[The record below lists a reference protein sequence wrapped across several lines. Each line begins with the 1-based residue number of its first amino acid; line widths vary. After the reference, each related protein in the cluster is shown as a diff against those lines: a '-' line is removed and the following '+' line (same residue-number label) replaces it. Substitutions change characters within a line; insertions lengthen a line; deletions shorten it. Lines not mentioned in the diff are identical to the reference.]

1 MKNTVLLLLLCGISQ
16 LTIAQITVGP
26 DINCEYGTVQ
36 EAIDNGNELNIHL
49 SNESIFRENLIIQGN
64 SDYLIKGGYDNCLDA
79 FNDDPGLSKTIISG
93 DLDDDNIGDGPV
105 FKITGLGTIR
115 LSGIRITEG
124 YESFTLTSL
133 GGGLSIYDF
142 DGTIHLN
149 DVDISNNQG
158 YLGGGISINGS
169 NTNLKLN
176 NNVFVLGNRS
186 SVNGGGI
193 WCSGQSSIDFSVE
206 ATNSGVAANTA
217 NSNGGGV
224 YLQSSCSMTFHNGMP
239 SALDGDFR
247 GIYFNKANGN
257 GGGIYLSSGAQL
269 ELSGMSANVA
279 NVTFNTADYD
289 NDNNGNGGGIYA
301 KDPST
306 QITASNV
313 MIGYNYGI
321 RGGGVY
327 LDASATLS
335 VQKSSKYC
343 WNNNHCNLFTFNYGK
358 LAGGAIYANDQAVF
372 DIKQT
377 MFNYN
382 RSALAT
388 AIHLNNKALGN
399 TTANIFSNN
408 GDNGSNSIEDKYVVN
423 LLKGSILY
431 STFDTYVENNASEAV
446 VSFTHDIPSGPNT
459 VLFYG
464 NIVDDASTGDVSD
477 LIGSTAQAIF
487 ACLIVHEDSSTF
499 GDNIIEANPEFVNKL
514 TDDFHLLANSPAID
528 LCSEDVIE
536 FPQDFDSNVKA
547 WDSPDS
553 PGTGE
558 FIADAGAYESY
569 AADIIFKHGFE

>member
-1 MKNTVLLLLLCGISQ
+1 MKVRVIFILLCCVI
-16 LTIAQITVGP
+16 LTTQAQITVGP
-26 DINCEYGTVQ
+26 DVNCDYSTVQ
-36 EAIDNGNELNIHL
+36 EAIDNGNELSIHL
-49 SNESIFRENLIIQGN
+49 SNESIFRENLVFQGY
-64 SDYLIKGGYDNCLDA
+64 SDYVITGGYNNCLDA
-79 FNDDPGLSKTIISG
+79 ANNVPSQFKTILSG
-93 DLDDDNIGDGPV
+93 DLDDDNVGDDPV
-105 FKITGLGTIR
+105 MKITGEGIIR
-115 LSGIRITEG
+115 LSGLRLTEG
-124 YESFTLTSL
+124 FESFSFTSL
-133 GGGLSIYDF
+133 GGGLSIYNF
-142 DGTIHLN
+142 DGTIHLSN
-149 DVDISNNQG
+149 VDISNNQG
-158 YLGGGISINGS
+158 YLGGGVSINGS
-169 NTNLKLN
+169 NTDLKIGD
-176 NNVFVLGNRS
+176 NVFVLGNRS

-247 GIYFNKANGN
+247 GIYANKANGN

-269 ELSGMSANVA
+269 ELSGIAGNVA

-301 KDPST
+301 TDLST
-306 QITASNV
+306 HITASNV
-313 MIGYNYGI
+313 MIGYNYAI
-321 RGGGVY
+321 NGGGVY
-327 LDASATLS
+327 LDASATMQ
-335 VQKSSKYC
+335 VQKTSKYC
-343 WNNNHCNLFTFNYGK
+343 WNTNHCNLFTFNYGK
-358 LAGGAIYANDQAVF
+358 LAGGAIYANDQAIF

-377 MFNYN
+377 LFNYN

-388 AIHLNNKALGN
+388 TIHLNNKALGN
-399 TTANIFSNN
+399 TSANIFSNN

-423 LLKGSILY
+423 LLKGSTLY

-446 VSFTHDIPSGPNT
+446 ISFTHDIQSGPNT

-477 LIGSTAQAIF
+477 LNGSTAQTLF

-514 TDDFHLLANSPAID
+514 AEDFHLLTTSPAID
-528 LCSEDVIE
+528 LCSEDAIE
-536 FPQDFDSNVKA
+536 FPQDFDSNFKA

-558 FIADAGAYESY
+558 FIADAGAFESY
-569 AADIIFKHGFE
+569 AADIIFKNGFD